1 MKKQLLIF
9 VFCMLYQT
17 TVIEVFGFE
26 SISKPTSL
34 MSQKKIFLNELT
46 EARSGNPILSNKN
59 PRNLDILLENM
70 IKDNPTSEPGSTS
83 SLQQYSKGKWDVVYA
98 PHIKTLGKVLLS
110 DFSVFYKFLDINDGK
125 KLGIIS
131 NVYYDSRIF
140 GKGWLNTQGQ
150 SSTVVNRF
158 SFMLSIVFV
167 GSQTRMSWTS
177 KSFHVVTDTSIF
189 HFRESGQCL

>member
-1 MKKQLLIF
+1 MKEQLLFF
-9 VFCMLYQT
+9 VFCLLHLT
-17 TVIEVFGFE
+17 TIIEVLGLQ
-26 SISKPTSL
+26 SMSKPTSL

-59 PRNLDILLENM
+59 PKNLDILLENM

-98 PHIKTLGKVLLS
+98 PHIKTLGKVLFS
-110 DFSVFYKFLDINDGK
+110 DFSVFYKFVDIDDDK

-131 NVYYDSRIF
+131 NVQYDSKIF

-150 SSTVVNRF
+150 PTIALAYMIS
-158 SFMLSIVFV
+158 
-167 GSQTRMSWTS
+167 
-177 KSFHVVTDTSIF
+177 
-189 HFRESGQCL
+189 

>member
-59 PRNLDILLENM
+59 PRNLDILLENI

-167 GSQTRMSWTS
+167 GLTNEDVMDV
-177 KSFHVVTDTSIF
+177 KIF
-189 HFRESGQCL
+189 PCSD